1 MRKALA
7 FHGYKSSPANIQWLV
22 DILKE
27 VGLDVIA
34 PSYRDVEEGYEAGLK
49 ELPVAIAAGHSLGGT
64 VAMLI
69 AARNP
74 GAVGCVIAVGSPV
87 DRRLQLQYL
96 LQSENPYLRRIA
108 NELAALGSRLEQT
121 SPSRYINSK
130 MPPVLYIRGSS
141 DWVVPRVHVDI
152 LVGLS
157 DRFNFPLEVTEVDGM
172 EHTPQSVEHLEKIRE
187 VVAKFVSRC

>member
-27 VGLDVIA
+27 AGFDVRA
-34 PSYRDVEEGYEAGLK
+34 PSYREVEEGYEAGLR
-49 ELPVAIAAGHSLGGT
+49 ELPVAVAAGHSLGGT
-64 VAMLI
+64 VAMLL

-96 LQSENPYLRRIA
+96 LQSENSQLRRIA

-121 SPSRYINSK
+121 SPSRFINGK
-130 MPPVLYIRGSS
+130 MPPVLYIRGSD
-141 DWVVPRVHVDI
+141 DWVVPRAHVDI
-152 LVGLS
+152 LAGLS
-157 DRFNFPLEVTEVDGM
+157 DRFNFPLEVAEVDKM
-172 EHTPQSVEHLEKIRE
+172 EHAPQAGHLEKIRE
-187 VVAKFVSRC
+187 VVARFVSRC